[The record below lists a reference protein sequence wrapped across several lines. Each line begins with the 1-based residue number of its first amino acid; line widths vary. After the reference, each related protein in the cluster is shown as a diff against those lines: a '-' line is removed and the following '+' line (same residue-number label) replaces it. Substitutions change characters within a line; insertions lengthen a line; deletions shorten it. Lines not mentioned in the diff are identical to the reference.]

1 MQYESHKP
9 YRRPSRRRT
18 QYDGRAYAR
27 GGPER
32 KPTERKPSRRREHAE
47 EALRSVLDLFE
58 SGELPER
65 IAQTVIARQE
75 GTSPMV
81 NWSLGNQLLAI
92 IAGTSDA
99 RGYRQ
104 WQEVGRHVRKGSK
117 ALYILAPSTRKI
129 REQDADTGEER
140 ERTAVVG
147 FVGVPVFRFE
157 DTEGS
162 PLEVPDYDPPAPPP
176 LREVADRLGVD
187 VTYAPHVGDALG
199 YYRPGDDRVVLL
211 SHDERVWFHE
221 LAHAAHQRV
230 LRTRGESLKGG
241 QRPTQEVVAEVVS
254 ATLCKLYGFDGYL
267 WHGFEYV
274 KHYAGDGD
282 AAKAAVRVLGDVQ
295 AVLDVILDPWG
306 EQAAQANRALATA

>member
-9 YRRPSRRRT
+9 YRRQPRRRT

-58 SGELPER
+58 SGELPEQ

-129 REQDADTGEER
+129 REQDADDGR
-140 ERTAVVG
+140 GARADRG
-147 FVGVPVFRFE
+147 RRLRRRPRVPVR
-157 DTEGS
+157 GHRRVAARGARLRS
-162 PLEVPDYDPPAPPP
+162 AGASAAARGRRPARRRRH
-176 LREVADRLGVD
+176 LRAARRRRARLL
-187 VTYAPHVGDALG
+187 P
-199 YYRPGDDRVVLL
+199 
-211 SHDERVWFHE
+211 
-221 LAHAAHQRV
+221 
-230 LRTRGESLKGG
+230 
-241 QRPTQEVVAEVVS
+241 
-254 ATLCKLYGFDGYL
+254 
-267 WHGFEYV
+267 
-274 KHYAGDGD
+274 AG
-282 AAKAAVRVLGDVQ
+282 R
-295 AVLDVILDPWG
+295 
-306 EQAAQANRALATA
+306 